1 MSINLRTLLSN
12 TVTAIKNKLNIDSFT
27 WGEFD
32 SKLEEAVNGAD
43 AFSKAFFEEGSID
56 ANELNI
62 KTGRLIIPNGIKK
75 ICASCLKYCTFT
87 NVTFPDSVETIEASA
102 FEYGE
107 LTHVTLGNGVKSI
120 GESSFRYCKNLKT
133 VNLNDK
139 LTSVGERAFQGTKI
153 TDVTFP
159 KGVTTIPNTLFLEN
173 QLTSM
178 RFPNHEAVPTFSDT
192 SSVSWFSD
200 STAVYVPAK
209 LLSAWKAAD
218 IWNKHSNNIYAI
230 S

>member
-32 SKLEEAVNGAD
+32 SKLEEAVNGPD
-43 AFSKAFFEEGSID
+43 AFSKAFFEEGSIS
-56 ANELNI
+56 ASNI
-62 KTGRLIIPNGIKK
+62 DSTTGSIEIPNGIKK
-75 ICASCLKYCTFT
+75 IAARRFSYCKFT
-87 NVTFPDSVETIEASA
+87 EITFPDSVETIEASA

-107 LTHVTLGNGVKSI
+107 LTYVTLGNGIKSI
-120 GESSFRYCKNLKT
+120 GENSFRYCENLKT

-153 TDVTFP
+153 TSVTFP
-159 KGVTTIPNTLFLEN
+159 KGITTIPNTLFMEN
-173 QLTSM
+173 QLVSM
-178 RFPNHEAVPTFSDT
+178 RFPNHEVVPTFSDD
-192 SSVSWFSD
+192 SYINWIGD
-200 STAVYVPAK
+200 STGIYVPAK

-218 IWNKHSNNIYAI
+218 KWNKYSNHIYAI

>member
-43 AFSKAFFEEGSID
+43 AFSKAFFEGNISAKDISSTTDSI
-56 ANELNI
+56 E
-62 KTGRLIIPNGIKK
+62 IPNGIKK
-75 ICASCLKYCTFT
+75 IAARCFSYCKFT
-87 NVTFPDSVETIEASA
+87 EITIPDSVETIEASA
-102 FEYGE
+102 FEYGG

-120 GESSFRYCKNLKT
+120 GESSFRYCENLKT

-159 KGVTTIPNTLFLEN
+159 KGVTTIPNTLFMEN